1 MFSLICICIEL
12 LLYLYLY
19 CIVLLYRCWP
29 HLTDAV
35 SRFASPVIHQLK
47 AEGGAFNFVIYPTP
61 TLSTAKHLLC
71 LQQIKYFSTPTLSTA
86 S

>member
-1 MFSLICICIEL
+1 MFSLICICMESL
-12 LLYLYLY
+12 FVFVLH
-19 CIVLLYRCWP
+19 CIMYRCWP
-29 HLTDAV
+29 HLTGAV

-71 LQQIKYFSTPTLSTA
+71 RQQIKYF
-86 S
+86 